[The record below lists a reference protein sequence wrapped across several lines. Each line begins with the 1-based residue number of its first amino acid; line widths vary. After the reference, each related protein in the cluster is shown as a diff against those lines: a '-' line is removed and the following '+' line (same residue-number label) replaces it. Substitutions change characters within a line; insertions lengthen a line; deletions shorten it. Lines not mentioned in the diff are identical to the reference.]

1 MHADRWKNRQTGN
14 EQNWKLNSDIWPWH
28 GGIILIRAAI
38 SFDVKSSRRK
48 IKGKNHGLASLIRV
62 FAVHMMKAWVLSYPL
77 STQQILWLDWAD
89 AQADLSLHWAQS
101 HFVGFVML
109 WLILVIS
116 GQQRM
121 TTSMKALRNEVPLRF
136 GQTFISN
143 KIQTLDPWSKVR
155 NTIKLPSYINTSH
168 RLAESGFL
176 CK

>member
-1 MHADRWKNRQTGN
+1 MSSHLAEKSREKIMDWCFMSFSTIFESRHVKTNKTSAPT
-14 EQNWKLNSDIWPWH
+14 EDSDQSGHLP
-28 GGIILIRAAI
+28 
-38 SFDVKSSRRK
+38 
-48 IKGKNHGLASLIRV
+48 SLIRV